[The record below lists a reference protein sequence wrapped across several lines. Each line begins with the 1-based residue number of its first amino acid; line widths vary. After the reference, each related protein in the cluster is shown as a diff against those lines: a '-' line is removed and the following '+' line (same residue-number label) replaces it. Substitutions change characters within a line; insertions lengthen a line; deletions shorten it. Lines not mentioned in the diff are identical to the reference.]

1 LTSLDRETTK
11 LRLRANGTLLMQSVE
26 SQREIAQRM
35 LTQADW
41 DEAAALAMF
50 DQAEELDDIEAVEKF
65 SNGPVRRVW
74 RRHGAH
80 AEVEGGMTEPQI
92 IFEVVGV
99 EIFEGDE
106 GVITLKPLRCMGQSQ
121 GIPCEEIRLYSYVGR
136 RKDWTKGQ
144 RLRLVDLPEGQ

>member
-1 LTSLDRETTK
+1 LTNLDREMTK

-65 SNGPVRRVW
+65 SNGPVRRV
-74 RRHGAH
+74 A
-80 AEVEGGMTEPQI
+80 
-92 IFEVVGV
+92 
-99 EIFEGDE
+99 
-106 GVITLKPLRCMGQSQ
+106 
-121 GIPCEEIRLYSYVGR
+121 
-136 RKDWTKGQ
+136 
-144 RLRLVDLPEGQ
+144 